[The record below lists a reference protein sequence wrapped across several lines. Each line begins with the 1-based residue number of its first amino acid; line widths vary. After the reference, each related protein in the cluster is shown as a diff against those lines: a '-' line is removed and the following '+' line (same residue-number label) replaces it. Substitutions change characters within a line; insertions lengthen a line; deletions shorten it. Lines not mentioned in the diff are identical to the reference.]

1 MKNTALVF
9 SLRSPM
15 NSSEVPKDRSG
26 VVSVFDLLF
35 GGDLQNTEKMK
46 ERVLKNKE
54 REREKKD
61 ED

>member
-1 MKNTALVF
+1 MVF

-15 NSSEVPKDRSG
+15 SNSEIPKDRSG

-35 GGDLQNTEKMK
+35 GGDLQNTEKLK
-46 ERVLKNKE
+46 ERVLRNKE
-54 REREKKD
+54 REREKKN

>member
-1 MKNTALVF
+1 M
-9 SLRSPM
+9 SS
-15 NSSEVPKDRSG
+15 SSEVPKDRSG

-46 ERVLKNKE
+46 ERVLRNKE
-54 REREKKD
+54 REREKKN

>member
-1 MKNTALVF
+1 
-9 SLRSPM
+9 M

-26 VVSVFDLLF
+26 VVSAFDILF

-46 ERVLKNKE
+46 ERVLRNKE
-54 REREKKD
+54 REREKKN